1 MFLLIAALQSVTG
14 SWAVSIAIT
23 SSLVSVVAAIL
34 GARELDKRRK
44 AARTGKEPLL
54 DGQDQGGA

>member
-34 GARELDKRRK
+34 GAQELAKRRN
-44 AARTGKEPLL
+44 AARTAKEPLL